1 MVLFN
6 ENTAGFYRKSH
17 LSIPQQIDL
26 LRSRG
31 MHIADFEY
39 ATKALASF
47 GYYRLSGYW
56 HPYITNSGAN
66 EYFGPGISFEEV
78 IALYEFDRRL
88 RFVVFDA
95 IERLEVA
102 LRFEIAHAVGV
113 AGAFSHRIGDIFT
126 PEFSRQGPDGKS
138 KLDMLLGKMDRESN
152 RSSETFTKH
161 HFEKYGRP
169 LPIWKVVEVINFSQ
183 LCELYSG
190 LRQKDRDVLAFRFG
204 IRTRSGNGDS
214 GTLANWMANLNHV
227 RNICAHHSRLWNRN
241 IDVQISPKK
250 TYSILRNT
258 ACLNPAGWFTA
269 NASSRFNCLQS
280 YLSNSCHNR

>member
-1 MVLFN
+1 LVGGIVFLTRPVLRLVRGGGLVLFN
-6 ENTAGFYRKSH
+6 ENSASFYQKTH

-26 LRSRG
+26 LSSRG
-31 MHIADFEY
+31 MRIADFEY

-56 HPYITNSGAN
+56 YPYRTADGAN
-66 EYFGPGISFEEV
+66 EYFVHGIAFEEV
-78 IALYEFDRRL
+78 IALYEFDRKL

-102 LRFEIAHAVGV
+102 LRFEIAHAIGET
-113 AGAFSHRIGDIFT
+113 GAFNHRIGDIFT
-126 PEFSRQGPDGKS
+126 PEFSRPGSDGKS
-138 KLDMLLGKMDRESN
+138 KLDVLLGKMDRESN

-161 HFEKYGRP
+161 HFHKYGRP

-190 LRQKDRDVLAFRFG
+190 LKQKDQDLIASRFG

-214 GTLANWMANLNHV
+214 GTLSNWMANLNHV

-250 TYSILRNT
+250 LI
-258 ACLNPAGWFTA
+258 
-269 NASSRFNCLQS
+269 Q
-280 YLSNSCHNR
+280 